1 MKLKPNV
8 LIDIKGK
15 NGKTS
20 FSNHGSRVNLSF
32 SGRRRNFYSP
42 SRYLAF
48 GIIFATLLGFT
59 SVIAPTTDSRAQTVA
74 SGPSAERQALETE
87 LQELEVKIAEYERTV
102 SEYQKQG
109 KTLSGE
115 ISRLLAQIEKLNLQV
130 KAINLNLS
138 RLDKDIVSTANKIT
152 ATEQEMDKKKV
163 AIAAALRGIND
174 SESQNLLEILL
185 LNPSISDFFSNVSN
199 LVIIQ
204 NSLQEYLRSLE
215 VLREEYITEKE
226 YLGEQ
231 RTNAAHL
238 KALQEAQ
245 RKAVEGLKKDKD
257 NLLKVTK
264 GKEAEY
270 QKVLQVTKEQ
280 AAAIRSRLFH
290 LMGGG
295 EMTFEQAYNLAEYA
309 SRATGVRPALLLAI
323 LDQESALG
331 KNVGRCD
338 YKTAM
343 HPRRDIPAFLEIIAS
358 LGMEND
364 LASGKIKVSCPIV
377 SDGAYGGA
385 MGPSQFI
392 PSTWKMYIN
401 RIKAVTGDAM
411 ANPWNNRDAF
421 VATALY
427 IKDSIDSS
435 DCVNYSKQI
444 PSQAQT
450 LKERC
455 AAAKYYAGSNW
466 YRYRFAYGESVL
478 DRAARFESD
487 IAIMRENN

>member
-1 MKLKPNV
+1 MRLRPNV

-15 NGKTS
+15 NGKTA
-20 FSNHGSRVNLSF
+20 FSGGKKRVNLSF
-32 SGRRRNFYSP
+32 SGRPRLYYSP
-42 SRYLAF
+42 FRYAISGFL
-48 GIIFATLLGFT
+48 FAALLGFT
-59 SVIAPTTDSRAQTVA
+59 SVIAPTVDTKAQTVA
-74 SGPSAERQALETE
+74 SDPAAERQALETE
-87 LQELEVKIAEYERTV
+87 LQDLEVKIAEYERTV

-115 ISRLLAQIEKLNLQV
+115 INRLLAQINKFNLQV

-138 RLDKDIVSTANKIT
+138 RLDKDITSTTNKIA
-152 ATEQEMDKKKV
+152 ATEDEMGKKKE
-163 AIAAALRGIND
+163 AIASALRGIND
-174 SESQNLLEILL
+174 SESQNILEILL

-204 NSLQEYLRSLE
+204 SSLQDNLRALE
-215 VLREEYITEKE
+215 SLREDYITEKE
-226 YLGEQ
+226 NLGDQ
-231 RTNAAHL
+231 RTNAANL
-238 KALQEAQ
+238 KAVQEAQ
-245 RKAVEGLKKDKD
+245 RKAIESLKKNKD

-264 GKEAEY
+264 GKETEY
-270 QKVLQVTKEQ
+270 QKVLKNTKDQ
-280 AAAIRSRLFH
+280 AAEIRSRLFH

-295 EMTFEQAYNLAEYA
+295 EMTFERAYELAEYA
-309 SRATGVRPALLLAI
+309 SRATGVRPSLLLAI

-343 HPRRDIPAFLEIIAS
+343 HPKRDIPAFLEIIAS
-358 LGMEND
+358 LNMEND

-392 PSTWKMYIN
+392 PSTWKIYIN
-401 RIKAVTGDAM
+401 KIKGVTGDSA
-411 ANPWNNRDAF
+411 ANPWSNRDAF

-427 IKDSIDSS
+427 LKDSMDSK

-444 PSQAQT
+444 PGQAQT

-455 AAAKYYAGSNW
+455 SAAKYYAGGNW

-478 DRAARFESD
+478 DRAERFEAD
-487 IAIMRENN
+487 IAVMRNNN

>member
-1 MKLKPNV
+1 MRLRPNV

-20 FSNHGSRVNLSF
+20 FSDESRRVNLAF
-32 SGRRRNFYSP
+32 SGRRRSYYSP
-42 SRYLAF
+42 SRYVIFGAF
-48 GIIFATLLGFT
+48 FAMMLGFT
-59 SVIAPTTDSRAQTVA
+59 SVVAPTIDTKAQTI
-74 SGPSAERQALETE
+74 SGDAAYERQALETE
-87 LQELEVKIAEYERTV
+87 LQELEVKISEYERTV

-115 ISRLLAQIEKLNLQV
+115 INRLLAQINKLNLQV

-138 RLDKDIVSTANKIT
+138 RLDKDIVSTTNKIA
-152 ATEQEMDKKKV
+152 ATEDEMDKKKG
-163 AIAAALRGIND
+163 AIAAALRGISD

-185 LNPSISDFFSNVSN
+185 LNPSISDFFANVSN

-204 NSLQEYLRSLE
+204 NSLQENLRALE
-215 VLREEYITEKE
+215 SLREDYITEKE
-226 YLGEQ
+226 NLGDQ
-231 RTNAAHL
+231 RTNAANL
-238 KALQEAQ
+238 KSVQESQ
-245 RKAVEGLKKDKD
+245 RRAIENLKRDKD
-257 NLLKVTK
+257 SLLKTTK

-270 QKVLQVTKEQ
+270 QKVLKTTKDQ
-280 AAAIRSRLFH
+280 AAQIRSRLFH

-295 EMTFEQAYNLAEYA
+295 EMTFERAYELADYA

-343 HPRRDIPAFLEIIAS
+343 HPKRDIPAFLEIISS

-364 LASGKIKVSCPIV
+364 LSAGKIKVSCPIV

-392 PSTWKMYIN
+392 PSTWKIYMG
-401 RIKAVTGDAM
+401 RITGITGDSS

-427 IKDSIDSS
+427 LKDSMNAQ
-435 DCVNYSKQI
+435 DCTNYSTQI
-444 PSQAQT
+444 PNQAQT

-455 AAAKYYAGSNW
+455 AAAKYYAGKNW

-478 DRAARFESD
+478 DRAERFEAD
-487 IAIMRENN
+487 IAVIKNGN